1 MLWFLE
7 RGASLTGRWGVGVT
21 EQLVDCSG
29 GTDFTLE
36 GGTRRKIDAMWTL
49 LKQNAVPRTIVFC
62 NKIETCRK
70 LENFISR
77 QVGKGTHMDAL
88 AYHAGLT
95 PTARAANLSRFLRP
109 PQPVEPRLI
118 LVCTDRCAACPAAD
132 WKITLFVGLRSLGP
146 QLQAVAAA
154 VAAPRALLH

>member
-1 MLWFLE
+1 M
-7 RGASLTGRWGVGVT
+7 T

-36 GGTRRKIDAMWTL
+36 GGTRRKLDAMWKVL
-49 LKQNAVPRTIVFC
+49 QQHEVPRTIVFC

-77 QVGKGTHMDAL
+77 HAGKGTQIDAL

-95 PTARAANLSRFLRP
+95 STARAANLSTFLRP
-109 PQPVEPRLI
+109 PQLTEPRRI
-118 LVCTDRCAACPAAD
+118 LVCTDRCAVYPDATWTFPC
-132 WKITLFVGLRSLGP
+132 LFVYDDSAPTCNQPVEPLRILVSTDWCPLA
-146 QLQAVAAA
+146 LAATRQN
-154 VAAPRALLH
+154 AAFVGVS